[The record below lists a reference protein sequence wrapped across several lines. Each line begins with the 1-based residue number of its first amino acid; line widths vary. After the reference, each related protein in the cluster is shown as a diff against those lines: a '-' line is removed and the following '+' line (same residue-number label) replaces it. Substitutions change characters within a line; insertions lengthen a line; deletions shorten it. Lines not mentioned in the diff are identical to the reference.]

1 MTVEDKVLLAASS
14 RVKSQVAVGALKTAG
29 LAGER
34 IEVLIAGE
42 DTRDLEERAA
52 RAAGLVLLGGPDI
65 DPRAFGEE
73 PLPEARLAI
82 HPERDELERRLFEG
96 ARAARVPVWGICRGM
111 QVVNVFFGGT
121 LWQDLPTQLAG
132 SMLHDLSYPRDAL
145 VHTIEVVD
153 HDTPLGEL
161 LARETAL
168 VNSRHHQG
176 VKEIAPG
183 FRIVGRAPDGLVE
196 AMVLDRPDW
205 WMELVQW
212 HPENLIPMAQQRA
225 IAERFLAAVDEY
237 ERAKHA
243 LDPHADAA
251 FVAG

>member
-1 MTVEDKVLLAASS
+1 MTVPDKVLLAASS
-14 RVKSQVAVGALKTAG
+14 RVKSEVAVEALKTAG
-29 LAGER
+29 LDGER
-34 IEVLIAGE
+34 IEVLLAGE
-42 DTRDLEERAA
+42 DTEDLEGRAA
-52 RAAGLVLLGGPDI
+52 RAAGVVFLGGPDI
-65 DPRAFGEE
+65 DPRSFGEE

-82 HPERDELERRLFEG
+82 DPVRDELERRLFDG
-96 ARAARVPVWGICRGM
+96 ARDAKVPVWGICRGM
-111 QVVNVFFGGT
+111 QVINVFLGGT
-121 LWQDLPTQLAG
+121 LWQDLATQLAG

-145 VHTIEVVD
+145 IHTIEVTDRD
-153 HDTPLGEL
+153 HPLGEL

-176 VKEIAPG
+176 VKDVAAG

-196 AMVLDRPDW
+196 AMVLDRPDH

-225 IAERFLAAVDEY
+225 LAERFLAAVEDY

-243 LDPHADAA
+243 LDPHAERA
-251 FVAG
+251 FVGG